1 MIVDHI
7 RLGICGLYYKRV
19 MALALARVVSYARR
33 GILQIVASLTIV
45 IYVFIVHAIGY
56 LNDARKH

>member
-1 MIVDHI
+1 MAF
-7 RLGICGLYYKRV
+7 
-19 MALALARVVSYARR
+19 ALALARVVSYARR
-33 GILQIVASLTIV
+33 GILQIVASRTIV